1 MDAQSIGAG
10 AGRQRTPAEDL
21 HLMAEMVDQYLSLP
35 TFQRGDIVQ
44 GVIVSLSP
52 TEILVD
58 IGGKTEGVV
67 TSRDLDRLDAEFLR
81 SLRVGDEVMA
91 YVVRPEDVDG
101 HVVLS
106 LSRAMQA
113 QDWIQAE
120 KKRRTGETLE
130 VPVLEANRGG
140 LVVGFGQLRGF
151 IPASQ
156 LGTSRRS
163 KRRTGQG
170 RELPWQDAVG
180 TTIRAKVIEVDRSR
194 NRLIL
199 SERAA
204 EREQRRQ
211 EQEALLAELREGDRR
226 RGIVRSICDFGVFV
240 DLGGVDGLVHIS
252 ELAWRRVDH
261 PSEVVQEGQEI
272 EVYVLGVDRERQRVA
287 LSMRRLEPE
296 PWSLLEQ
303 MYQVGQVVEATI
315 TRLAEFGAFALL
327 DSGVEGLIHISE
339 LAPHHVNHPRE
350 VVREG
355 DVVQVRILRIE
366 PERRRLALS
375 LKEADEAYL
384 EVDWDVL
391 EPSESEEETN
401 QREDAGGKAGGER
414 PTTEEETG
422 SEPTGEG

>member
-1 MDAQSIGAG
+1 MDAQSIDAG
-10 AGRQRTPAEDL
+10 ARRRGTPAEEF

-67 TSRDLDRLDAEFLR
+67 TSRDLDRLDPEFLR
-81 SLRVGDEVMA
+81 GLRVGDEVMA

-120 KKRRTGETLE
+120 KKRRSGETVE

-156 LGTSRRS
+156 LGSSRRP
-163 KRRTGQG
+163 RRRSGQA

-180 TTIRAKVIEVDRSR
+180 TTIWAKVIEVDRAR

-211 EQEALLAELREGDRR
+211 ERESLLAELQEGDRR
-226 RGIVRSICDFGVFV
+226 RGIVRNICDFGAFV

-252 ELAWRRVDH
+252 ELAWRRVEH
-261 PSEVVQEGQEI
+261 PSEVVQEGQEVD
-272 EVYVLGVDRERQRVA
+272 VYVLGVDRERQRVA

-315 TRLAEFGAFALL
+315 TRLADFGAFALL

-350 VVREG
+350 VVQEG
-355 DVVQVRILRIE
+355 DVVWVRILRLE

-375 LKEADEAYL
+375 LKQADEEYL

-391 EPSESEEETN
+391 EPSEEDID
-401 QREDAGGKAGGER
+401 QREGAGAKVGEER
-414 PTTEEETG
+414 PITEEDVG
-422 SEPTGEG
+422 SEPTGED

>member
-1 MDAQSIGAG
+1 M
-10 AGRQRTPAEDL
+10 
-21 HLMAEMVDQYLSLP
+21 
-35 TFQRGDIVQ
+35 
-44 GVIVSLSP
+44 
-52 TEILVD
+52 
-58 IGGKTEGVV
+58 
-67 TSRDLDRLDAEFLR
+67 
-81 SLRVGDEVMA
+81 
-91 YVVRPEDVDG
+91 
-101 HVVLS
+101 
-106 LSRAMQA
+106 
-113 QDWIQAE
+113 
-120 KKRRTGETLE
+120 
-130 VPVLEANRGG
+130 
-140 LVVGFGQLRGF
+140 
-151 IPASQ
+151 
-156 LGTSRRS
+156 
-163 KRRTGQG
+163 
-170 RELPWQDAVG
+170 
-180 TTIRAKVIEVDRSR
+180 
-194 NRLIL
+194 
-199 SERAA
+199 
-204 EREQRRQ
+204 
-211 EQEALLAELREGDRR
+211 
-226 RGIVRSICDFGVFV
+226 RSICDFGVFV